1 MKEQV
6 TGKDNAI
13 VPEVAVKQSAKKVK
27 HKVAITPK
35 MFDEL
40 ELIAD
45 LNDRDFAEEEKKE
58 EDVTNA
64 SFAAQNKADS
74 SISRILPAA
83 KIQTAWPSPA
93 NSIPMTSFNRPEFS
107 RK

>member
-1 MKEQV
+1 M
-6 TGKDNAI
+6 
-13 VPEVAVKQSAKKVK
+13 PELVEKKSQKKVK
-27 HKVAITPK
+27 HKVSIRPK
-35 MFDEL
+35 VFDEL

-45 LNDRDFAEEEKKE
+45 LNDRDFQEEEKKE
-58 EDVTNA
+58 EDITNA
-64 SFAAQNKADS
+64 SFAAQNMADS
-74 SISRILPAA
+74 SHTRILPAA